1 MSIMVYK
8 SIYLVFLYNIKICV
22 CVREERERDFAYKMF
37 KIEVFVFKI
46 NNNRGLIV
54 YLLDQV
60 FNLLVGHVA
69 K

>member
-1 MSIMVYK
+1 MVYK

-22 CVREERERDFAYKMF
+22 RARAKRERERDFAYKMF

-46 NNNRGLIV
+46 NNNRGLIL

>member
-1 MSIMVYK
+1 M
-8 SIYLVFLYNIKICV
+8 CA
-22 CVREERERDFAYKMF
+22 REERERERERDFAYKMF
-37 KIEVFVFKI
+37 KIEAFVFKI
-46 NNNRGLIV
+46 NNNRGLIL